1 MLPPTYLNI
10 RIINLRLERDLC
22 AYNNMSQPMH
32 NRHDSLL
39 SCQIAHKKIIQ
50 EIVVDLNQEK

>member
-1 MLPPTYLNI
+1 MIPPL
-10 RIINLRLERDLC
+10 
-22 AYNNMSQPMH
+22 H

-50 EIVVDLNQEK
+50 EVVVDLNVEK

>member
-1 MLPPTYLNI
+1 MT
-10 RIINLRLERDLC
+10 
-22 AYNNMSQPMH
+22 QPMH